1 MAAIQGHNMLKLPY
15 LYAKDRTAML
25 FHTRGSYFLLLS
37 VALWYLLIII
47 AY

>member
-37 VALWYLLIII
+37 VVLLIII
-47 AY
+47 TY